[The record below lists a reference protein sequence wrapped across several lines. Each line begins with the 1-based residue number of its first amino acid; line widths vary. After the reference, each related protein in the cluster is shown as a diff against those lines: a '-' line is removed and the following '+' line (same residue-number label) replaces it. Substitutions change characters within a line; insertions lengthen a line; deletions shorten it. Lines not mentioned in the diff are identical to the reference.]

1 MEEDWLRIGWHC
13 TSCSAYQY
21 WSRADFPMPK
31 VEVEGRIPAALL
43 VTQGKWL
50 SHMAFV
56 NVHEL
61 CYETVQVEREG
72 GSVCLRESVSHAGI
86 CSLVMFKSIVLVD
99 NVEEAES
106 T

>member
-31 VEVEGRIPAALL
+31 VEVEGCIPAALL
-43 VTQGKWL
+43 VTQGKWP
-50 SHMAFV
+50 SHMTFV

-61 CYETVQVEREG
+61 CYETVQVERG
-72 GSVCLRESVSHAGI
+72 GRECVLARERQP
-86 CSLVMFKSIVLVD
+86 CRYLLVGDVQEYS
-99 NVEEAES
+99 AC
-106 T
+106 